1 MACWVVVGRGRRRG
15 GRGVCVW
22 GGGIRGL
29 GGGRGNEVMI
39 L

>member
-15 GRGVCVW
+15 GRCVCV